1 MNKNKLKILMVCQHY
16 YPERFQIQD
25 ICEQMVQ
32 DGHEV
37 TALVGLPNYE
47 TGRVLKKYKHGKN
60 RKETINGVQ
69 VFRTFEIGRRK
80 GVFWRM
86 LNYFSYTLSS
96 SWYAF
101 WHRKKYDI
109 VFSYQLSPVFMLLP
123 AAIIAKKQHI
133 PLYVYCLDL
142 WPESVKA
149 MPPGDKAIIFKPIHY
164 LSRYLYKKADEISV
178 QSKSFFEY
186 FEKVN
191 NIPKQKLSYIPQ
203 MASSEYLDMDFTSD
217 NGIIDLV
224 FLGNIGNAQDI
235 EIIINA
241 AEKNKDLKNFAVH
254 FIGDGIFLKK
264 AKQLVKNKGLENIIS
279 FYGRK
284 PLEEMPQYYKLADV
298 CLVTLKG
305 GSIISKTIPA
315 KVQGYMAAGIPIL
328 AALDGFGAE
337 VINKSGAGIC
347 VPTGDLEK
355 FSAAMRDFILNYKNY
370 SSCSTKA
377 REYFKQNF
385 TKRKM
390 VDSLESK
397 LQNLIKTKGEIK

>member
-47 TGRVLKKYKHGKN
+47 TGHVLKDYKHGKN
-60 RKETINGVQ
+60 RKQNINGVK
-69 VFRTFEIGRRK
+69 VYRTFEIGRRK
-80 GVFWRM
+80 GAFWRI
-86 LNYFSYTLSS
+86 LNYLSYTISS
-96 SWYAF
+96 SWWAI
-101 WHRKKYDI
+101 WNRRKYDI

-133 PLYVYCLDL
+133 PLYVYCCDL

-149 MPPGDKAIIFKPIHY
+149 MSPGDKAIIFKPIY
-164 LSRYLYKKADEISV
+164 WISRYLYRKADEISV

-186 FEKVN
+186 FQQVN
-191 NIPKQKLSYIPQ
+191 NIPASKLSYIPQ
-203 MASSEYLDMDFTSD
+203 MALSEYLDMDFTSD
-217 NGIIDLV
+217 NGIIDFV

-235 EIIINA
+235 ELIINA

-254 FIGDGIFLKK
+254 FVGDGIFLKK
-264 AKQLVKNKGLENIIS
+264 AKQIVKKKGLENIIS
-279 FYGRK
+279 FYGRQA
-284 PLEEMPQYYKLADV
+284 LEKMPEYYKLADV

-315 KVQGYMAAGIPIL
+315 KVQGYMSAGIPIL
-328 AALDGFGAE
+328 GALDGFGAE
-337 VINKSGAGIC
+337 VINESGAGVC
-347 VPTGDLEK
+347 VPTGNLEK
-355 FSAAMRDFILNYKNY
+355 FSAAMKDFILNYKKYEN
-370 SSCSTKA
+370 CSNKA
-377 REYFKQNF
+377 REYFKENF

-390 VDSLESK
+390 VDSLENK
-397 LQNLIKTKGEIK
+397 LQNLIKAKI

>member
-25 ICEQMVQ
+25 ICEQMVK

-47 TGRVLKKYKHGKN
+47 TGRVLKDYKHGKN
-60 RKETINGVQ
+60 RKQNINGVQ

-96 SWYAF
+96 SWWAM

-142 WPESVKA
+142 WPESMKA
-149 MPPGDKAIIFKPIHY
+149 MPPGDKAIIFKPIH
-164 LSRYLYKKADEISV
+164 LISRYLYKKADEISV

-191 NIPKQKLSYIPQ
+191 DIPKQKLSYIPQ
-203 MASSEYLDMDFTSD
+203 MASPEYLDMDFTSD
-217 NGIIDLV
+217 NGIIDFV
-224 FLGNIGNAQDI
+224 FLGNIGNAQDV
-235 EIIINA
+235 ELIINA

-254 FIGDGIFLKK
+254 FVGNGVFLNK
-264 AKQLVKNKGLENIIS
+264 AKQLVKKKGLENIIS

-284 PLEEMPQYYKLADV
+284 PLEEMPKYYKLADV

-337 VINKSGAGIC
+337 VINESGAGIC

-355 FSAAMRDFILNYKNY
+355 FSAAMRDFILNYQNY
-370 SSCSTKA
+370 KDCSTKA
-377 REYFKQNF
+377 RQYFKQNF

-390 VDSLESK
+390 VDSLETK
-397 LQNLIKTKGEIK
+397 LRNLIKNKGETK